1 MNIGKAIKAF
11 ALGAMSLILV
21 SASKPP
27 AVGDMAPDFEITLVD
42 GSKVR
47 LADLKGHVIVLN
59 FWATWCAPCR
69 AELPLL
75 DRYYGLRKDAGLRVY
90 AVTTEGSLPIS
101 RLKKLFAV
109 MQIPAA
115 RKISGPYSRIKAVPT
130 NYIIDRAGR
139 IRYAK
144 AAAFSLDDLN
154 AQLVPL
160 LKEPRPAS

>member
-47 LADLKGHVIVLN
+47 LADLRGNVIVLN
-59 FWATWCAPCR
+59 FWATWCAPCK

-75 DRYYGLRKDAGLRVY
+75 DTYYALRKDAGLRVY

-115 RKISGPYSRIKAVPT
+115 RKISGPYGSIKAVPT
-130 NYIIDRAGR
+130 NYIIDRTGR

-160 LKEPRPAS
+160 LREPRPAS